1 MCTIC
6 KQESKTWSSQL
17 EFYQLGTLVGS
28 IRKALVADFQHES
41 GYIPDYFA
49 ITILFLSLVYVKYR
63 YYISVIWNY

>member
-1 MCTIC
+1 M
-6 KQESKTWSSQL
+6 
-17 EFYQLGTLVGS
+17 GS